1 MAIEPVY
8 EFTLPPNLFVN
19 MDYKDDNQNGI
30 LEAEEKSKLKL
41 TITNKGK
48 GPAQG
53 LKATITTQS
62 YDPAFKIGPEVFI
75 RMIKPEETKTIE
87 IPIEAGFN
95 IKSNEHKLQINV
107 TEHFGYDMDPALLV
121 LNTLEYQKSR
131 IVLSGVDIFDKGEG
145 TMAII
150 EDGQLQAGEMVKA
163 KIAIQNVGS
172 NIARD
177 VKYIITTTDNNINI
191 GNGIGSFNS
200 LQIGEVKEILITL
213 SPNKR
218 VVVSGQLPI
227 SITVTES
234 KGVGNI
240 ANQQLPFALNQ
251 RPAKTEILTVKA
263 DIDKI
268 KKQVARFEY
277 KSDKYTANLS
287 FKNINSIPLT
297 KNVVPHAVAI
307 VIGVEKYKNIS
318 EAPFA
323 TNDAEII
330 SRYFKE
336 AMGIP
341 TVIIHTNDEVSG
353 FFFDDIF
360 NPITGKLNKIITKG
374 ETDLFVYYSGHGMPQ
389 KDGNDVFLFPADG
402 RLEMLE
408 KQGYS
413 LDTLYNNL
421 DKLGARS
428 VTVILDACF
437 SGTSRATSNL
447 VAENISNT
455 KGVKIRPRKN
465 QPWNTNPNFR
475 VLTSSKDDQTSLGF
489 DDAQTGLFT
498 YYFCLGL
505 QGEADLNMD
514 KKITLDELNAYLKV
528 NVVETS
534 RKIRGEQTPMLY
546 GNGDM
551 VIVEF

>member
-1 MAIEPVY
+1 
-8 EFTLPPNLFVN
+8 
-19 MDYKDDNQNGI
+19 
-30 LEAEEKSKLKL
+30 
-41 TITNKGK
+41 
-48 GPAQG
+48 
-53 LKATITTQS
+53 
-62 YDPAFKIGPEVFI
+62 
-75 RMIKPEETKTIE
+75 
-87 IPIEAGFN
+87 
-95 IKSNEHKLQINV
+95 
-107 TEHFGYDMDPALLV
+107 
-121 LNTLEYQKSR
+121 
-131 IVLSGVDIFDKGEG
+131 
-145 TMAII
+145 
-150 EDGQLQAGEMVKA
+150 
-163 KIAIQNVGS
+163 
-172 NIARD
+172 
-177 VKYIITTTDNNINI
+177 
-191 GNGIGSFNS
+191 
-200 LQIGEVKEILITL
+200 
-213 SPNKR
+213 
-218 VVVSGQLPI
+218 
-227 SITVTES
+227 
-234 KGVGNI
+234 
-240 ANQQLPFALNQ
+240 
-251 RPAKTEILTVKA
+251 
-263 DIDKI
+263 
-268 KKQVARFEY
+268 
-277 KSDKYTANLS
+277 
-287 FKNINSIPLT
+287 
-297 KNVVPHAVAI
+297 
-307 VIGVEKYKNIS
+307 
-318 EAPFA
+318 
-323 TNDAEII
+323 
-330 SRYFKE
+330 
-336 AMGIP
+336 
-341 TVIIHTNDEVSG
+341 TNDEVSG
-353 FFFDDIF
+353 FFFEDIF

>member
-1 MAIEPVY
+1 MIRKYIIILTLIIISVGLISAQNEKSFKSNSIKMAIEPVY

-307 VIGVEKYKNIS
+307 VIGVERS
-318 EAPFA
+318 E
-323 TNDAEII
+323 E
-330 SRYFKE
+330 R
-336 AMGIP
+336 
-341 TVIIHTNDEVSG
+341 
-353 FFFDDIF
+353 
-360 NPITGKLNKIITKG
+360 
-374 ETDLFVYYSGHGMPQ
+374 
-389 KDGNDVFLFPADG
+389 
-402 RLEMLE
+402 R
-408 KQGYS
+408 
-413 LDTLYNNL
+413 
-421 DKLGARS
+421 
-428 VTVILDACF
+428 
-437 SGTSRATSNL
+437 
-447 VAENISNT
+447 
-455 KGVKIRPRKN
+455 
-465 QPWNTNPNFR
+465 
-475 VLTSSKDDQTSLGF
+475 
-489 DDAQTGLFT
+489 
-498 YYFCLGL
+498 
-505 QGEADLNMD
+505 
-514 KKITLDELNAYLKV
+514 
-528 NVVETS
+528 
-534 RKIRGEQTPMLY
+534 
-546 GNGDM
+546 
-551 VIVEF
+551 